1 MHKRAV
7 NPIPEPDN
15 CGTPRIAKA
24 SPAGAGRLASLADIE
39 EQIRSAPSLWD
50 TLSEE
55 DREFFRRY
63 KGPEVLG
70 PPPPAPGKH
79 GPRAQ
84 ARP

>member
-1 MHKRAV
+1 MRKRAV

-15 CGTPRIAKA
+15 CGTPRTAKA
-24 SPAGAGRLASLADIE
+24 SPAGAGRLASLADVE

-63 KGPEVLG
+63 SGPEVLG
-70 PPPPAPGKH
+70 PPPPAPTR
-79 GPRAQ
+79 PRRK